1 MKNLAKLLILSLV
14 LVFVYVG
21 CAKEPTQEINDAK
34 AAIDAAAAEGAQ
46 TYSPDQ
52 LRQLN
57 DDYNGAVDLAKAT
70 TGKLFKSNDEAKQKL
85 IKVKADAE
93 AVKAEI
99 PAKKAAAKAA
109 AETALAEAK
118 TATEEAKV
126 LVTKAPKGK
135 GQQADI
141 EAFNAD
147 LTALDG
153 TIAEVQ
159 KLIDTEDY
167 FGASDKAKTIKEK
180 AAGISEQI
188 NAAIEKVGAQKKGK
202 KK

>member
-1 MKNLAKLLILSLV
+1 MKNLTKLFILSMV

-34 AAIDAAAAEGAQ
+34 AAIDAAIAEGAQ

-52 LRQLN
+52 LKVLN
-57 DDYNGAVDLAKAT
+57 DDYNAAVDLAKAT
-70 TGKLFKSNDEAKQKL
+70 TGKLFKTNDEAKQKL

-99 PAKKAAAKAA
+99 PAKKAAAKLA
-109 AETALAEAK
+109 AETALTEAK
-118 TATEEAKV
+118 AKVEEAKALV
-126 LVTKAPKGK
+126 LKAPKSK
-135 GQQADI
+135 DTKADI

-153 TIAEVQ
+153 TVAEVQ
-159 KLIDTEDY
+159 KMIDSEDY
-167 FGASDKAKTIKEK
+167 FGASDKAKTITEK

-188 NAAIEKVGAQKKGK
+188 NAAIEKVAAKKKGRR
-202 KK
+202 

>member
-1 MKNLAKLLILSLV
+1 MKNLTKLLILSLV

-34 AAIDAAAAEGAQ
+34 AAIDAAVAEGAQ

-52 LRQLN
+52 LKVLN
-57 DDYNGAVDLAKAT
+57 DDYNAAVDLAKAT
-70 TGKLFKSNDEAKQKL
+70 TGKLFKTNDEAKQKL

-99 PAKKAAAKAA
+99 PAKKAAAKLA
-109 AETALAEAK
+109 AETALTEAK
-118 TATEEAKV
+118 AKVEEAKV

-153 TIAEVQ
+153 TVAEVQ
-159 KLIDTEDY
+159 KMIDSEDY
-167 FGASDKAKTIKEK
+167 FGAADKAKTINEK

-188 NAAIEKVGAQKKGK
+188 NAAIEKVAALKKGK
-202 KK
+202 KR

>member
-1 MKNLAKLLILSLV
+1 MKNLTKLFILSMV

-34 AAIDAAAAEGAQ
+34 AAIDAAIAEGAQ

-52 LRQLN
+52 IKVAN
-57 DDYNGAVDLAKAT
+57 DDYTAAVDLAKAT
-70 TGKLFKSNDEAKQKL
+70 TGKLFKTNDEAKQKL

-93 AVKAEI
+93 AIKAEI
-99 PAKKAAAKAA
+99 PAKKAAAKLA
-109 AETALAEAK
+109 AETALTEAK
-118 TATEEAKV
+118 AKVEEAKV
-126 LVTKAPKGK
+126 LVTKAPKSK
-135 GQQADI
+135 DTKADI

-153 TIAEVQ
+153 TVAEVQ
-159 KLIDTEDY
+159 KMIDSEDY
-167 FGASDKAKTIKEK
+167 FGASDKAKTINEK

-188 NAAIEKVGAQKKGK
+188 NAAIEKVAAKKKGRR
-202 KK
+202 